1 MTNMLHS
8 VITLTAT
15 REQTLGQMHQAPIR
29 AVFFMCWNA
38 QSLVLYY
45 AEVLRMKK
53 KGKVFIALGLL
64 LIAGALGLT

>member
-1 MTNMLHS
+1 
-8 VITLTAT
+8 
-15 REQTLGQMHQAPIR
+15 
-29 AVFFMCWNA
+29 MCWNA